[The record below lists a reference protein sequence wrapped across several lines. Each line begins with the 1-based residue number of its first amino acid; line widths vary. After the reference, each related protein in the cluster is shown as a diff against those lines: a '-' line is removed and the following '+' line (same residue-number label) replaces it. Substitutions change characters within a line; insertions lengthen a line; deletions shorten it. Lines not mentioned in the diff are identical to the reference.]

1 MSCRWDP
8 PGQIAF
14 VLGGGANLGAHE
26 VGMLRALFEAGIRP
40 DMIVG
45 TSVGAVNAAVVAARP
60 DIAAVHELE
69 AIWIGL
75 GHRGVFGASLAGRI
89 GRAVRSGTH
98 LYSNAPLRGLLEASL
113 KARRIEDLELPFH
126 CVAASI
132 ERAAEHWFTDG
143 PLIEAILAS
152 CAVPG
157 LLPPVEIGGEHFLD
171 GGLVNSIP
179 VGRAVALGAR
189 TIYVLQVGRIGRPLR
204 VPRRPWEVAAVAFEI
219 ARRHRFT
226 RDVTDLPAGVTMH
239 ILPTGTPSPD
249 YADLRQHLRH
259 RDTALTQA
267 RITAAHRASAR
278 YLSAVP
284 TAPQRRGTEMP
295 GGRGDSS
302 PPVAP

>member
-1 MSCRWDP
+1 MWRIERDLRDP
-8 PGQIAF
+8 PGQTAF

-45 TSVGAVNAAVVAARP
+45 TSVGAVNAAVVAACP
-60 DIAAVHELE
+60 GIAAVAELE

-75 GHRGVFGASLAGRI
+75 GRGGVFGGSLAGRI
-89 GRAVRSGTH
+89 NRAVRSGTH
-98 LYSNAPLRGLLEASL
+98 LYSSAPLRALLEASI
-113 KARRIEDLELPFH
+113 KARRIEDLELPFQ

-143 PLIEAILAS
+143 VLIEAILAS

-189 TIYVLQVGRIGRPLR
+189 TIYVLQVGRIGQPLR
-204 VPRRPWEVAAVAFEI
+204 APRRPWEVAAVAFEI

-226 RDVTDLPAGVTMH
+226 RDVADLPGGVTVH
-239 ILPTGTPSPD
+239 ILPTGTPGPD
-249 YADLRQHLRH
+249 YADLRQQLRH
-259 RDTALTQA
+259 RNTALTRS
-267 RITAAHRASAR
+267 RITAAYRASAR
-278 YLSAVP
+278 YLSAAVP
-284 TAPQRRGTEMP
+284 AARQLKGT
-295 GGRGDSS
+295 
-302 PPVAP
+302 